1 MRHLAWVVVLVAG
14 LWPVAVRAQ
23 SPDLPSGTPAPAVS
37 SPSELLGATL
47 TEVPDVLYAHVLTL
61 PKGKGLLI
69 DAVGKNSVA
78 EKIGLHRHDV
88 IVNYGNKSVQDVKQL
103 ASLLWST
110 PPGTNNQ
117 FIVVRAGKTKLIP
130 YVLKAADLPA
140 ASLIKPSGP
149 PAVNLEVAPLEND
162 RMKITFTYYAGGM
175 SKLHS
180 FTCEGTVDE
189 IALQLNKQR
198 ATFPGQVQEL
208 LDVAV
213 ERIRMMKMR

>member
-1 MRHLAWVVVLVAG
+1 MRHLAWAIVLVAG
-14 LWPVAVRAQ
+14 LWPVTVRAQ
-23 SPDLPSGTPAPAVS
+23 APELPSGTPATTVPA
-37 SPSELLGATL
+37 PPELLGATL
-47 TEVPDVLYAHVLTL
+47 TPVPDSLYAHVPGL

-69 DAVGKNSVA
+69 DTVGKDSVA
-78 EKIGLHRHDV
+78 EKIGLRRHDI

-103 ASLLWST
+103 ANLLWST
-110 PPGTNNQ
+110 PPGTNSKF
-117 FIVVRAGKTKLIP
+117 FIFRAGKPNSIS